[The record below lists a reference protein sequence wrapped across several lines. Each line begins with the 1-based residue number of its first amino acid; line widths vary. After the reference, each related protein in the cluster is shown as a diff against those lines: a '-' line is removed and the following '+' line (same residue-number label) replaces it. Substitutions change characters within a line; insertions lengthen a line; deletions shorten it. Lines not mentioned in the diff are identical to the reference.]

1 MTIIPTVTARIA
13 FSTFSRTSRN
23 LEYPLSMFDTSLCPS
38 WRLSGIGSQCT
49 DLVAPVGQIGE
60 VGLRIAAEMLGKGGV
75 VHIHKGDAFRGQLF
89 LGGILPLQHLLTDL
103 LAGIDGSLLQR
114 WV

>member
-1 MTIIPTVTARIA
+1 MSFVAVV
-13 FSTFSRTSRN
+13 
-23 LEYPLSMFDTSLCPS
+23 
-38 WRLSGIGSQCT
+38 GIGSQCT

-89 LGGILPLQHLLTDL
+89 LGGILRSST
-103 LAGIDGSLLQR
+103 S
-114 WV
+114 